1 LKTYKQKGIYL
12 MGCKA
17 RLATTAIWAS
27 FFILTTALSVHSAVI
42 KKTSSGICHPE
53 DSSYYSRIKNF
64 TSYQSLDAC
73 LESGGRL
80 PKTYSS
86 SSQADREENW
96 GYSRSKFGHGWSD
109 MDGDC
114 QDSRQETLVAQST
127 APVRFESNDKCR
139 VASGRWISPFTGK
152 VIHDPS
158 AMDIDHVVPLK
169 WAWKRGAD
177 KWSDSKREQFAN
189 DPANLISVELSLNR
203 QKGAKGPAEWLPPAN
218 QCEYVLRFIRVAKKY
233 GLQTTAAL
241 SKVRQQVCSR

>member
-1 LKTYKQKGIYL
+1 MEVKPRSVTLVCTGL
-12 MGCKA
+12 FLVFFA
-17 RLATTAIWAS
+17 LTA
-27 FFILTTALSVHSAVI
+27 HSAVV

-73 LESGGRL
+73 LASGGRL
-80 PKTYSS
+80 PKNYSS
-86 SSQADREENW
+86 SSQADRGDSR
-96 GYSRSKFGHGWSD
+96 GYSRSRFGHGWSD

-169 WAWKRGAD
+169 WAWKHGAD

-203 QKGAKGPAEWLPPAN
+203 QKGAKGPDAWLPPAN
-218 QCEYVLRFIRVAKKY
+218 QCEYVLHFIRVAKKY
-233 GLQTTAAL
+233 GLQEPAAL

>member
-1 LKTYKQKGIYL
+1 MEVKPRSVTLVCTGL
-12 MGCKA
+12 FLVFFA
-17 RLATTAIWAS
+17 LTA
-27 FFILTTALSVHSAVI
+27 HSAVV
-42 KKTSSGICHPE
+42 KKASSGICHPE
-53 DSSYYSRIKNF
+53 DSSYYSRIKNY

-80 PKTYSS
+80 PKNYSS
-86 SSQADREENW
+86 ASKADRGSNK

-114 QDSRQETLVAQST
+114 QDSRQETLIAQST

-177 KWSDSKREQFAN
+177 KWSDQKREQFAN

-203 QKGAKGPAEWLPPAN
+203 QKGAKGPDEWLPPAN
-218 QCEYVLRFIRVAKKY
+218 QCEYVLRFIRIVKKY
-233 GLQTTAAL
+233 GLQEPAGL
-241 SKVRQQVCSR
+241 SRIRQQVCRR